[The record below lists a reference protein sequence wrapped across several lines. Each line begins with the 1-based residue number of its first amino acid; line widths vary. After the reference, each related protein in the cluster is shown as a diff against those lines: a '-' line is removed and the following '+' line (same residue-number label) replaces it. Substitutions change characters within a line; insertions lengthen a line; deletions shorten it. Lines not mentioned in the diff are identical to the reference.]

1 MLDDDV
7 APGPEILASL
17 PIFPLPNA
25 VLLPGVVLPLNVF
38 EPRYLELVDHA
49 LENGRHVGIPL
60 LRPGYEDEYE
70 GQPEIERVFGV
81 GRLLSHQK
89 LPDGRRFIRLEGLR
103 RVRALQEL
111 DGEVPFRRVRVDL
124 LPEDEPDDS
133 YQLEVLKAQLERIA
147 VTLRADDQQLVQSV
161 LRIPDTRVL
170 IYAVAAIVPT
180 LGLLSEAPLDGRS
193 PLLELQQRCL
203 DAETADLRVGEL
215 LDVAASICD
224 VLSDTGRFPRSFIN

>member
-7 APGPEILASL
+7 APGAEILASL

-38 EPRYLELVDHA
+38 EPRYLQLVDHA
-49 LENGRHVGIPL
+49 LENGRYIGIPL
-60 LRPGYEDEYE
+60 LRPGYEENYD
-70 GQPEIERVFGV
+70 GRADIERVFGV

-103 RVRALQEL
+103 RVRALEEL
-111 DGEVPFRRVRVDL
+111 DTEVTFRQVRADL
-124 LPEDEPDDS
+124 LPEDEPDDG

-180 LGLLSEAPLDGRS
+180 LGLLSEAALDGRS

-203 DAETADLRVGEL
+203 DAETADLRVAEL
-215 LDVAASICD
+215 LEVAASICD
-224 VLSDTGRFPRSFIN
+224 VLSDTGRFPRSFLN